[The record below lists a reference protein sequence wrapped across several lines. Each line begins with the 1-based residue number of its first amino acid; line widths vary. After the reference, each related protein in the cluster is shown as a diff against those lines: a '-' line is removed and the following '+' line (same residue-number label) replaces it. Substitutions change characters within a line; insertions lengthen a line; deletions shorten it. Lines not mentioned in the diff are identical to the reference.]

1 MPAQVTRQVCSRT
14 APSTAFFCAL
24 ILGVALGPVAQ
35 AQSTD
40 ADQEALNN
48 LAQELVVLRAEIETL
63 NAELTD
69 LTEQHR
75 ATMSS
80 LAAQKGELEASKRRE
95 DLRVEE
101 LEKDLA
107 TNRERAEQA
116 GLATEALIPV
126 ANDAIAALKS
136 HVASGLPFKQAERT
150 AAIEEIEDQLN
161 TEALS
166 PARVVNRLWRFY
178 EDELR
183 LARENGLYSQ
193 TIELDGEPVLADVAK
208 LGVMAMYFATPDGR
222 MGYAAH
228 SDQGWRFVEADG
240 GGERQQIRAL
250 FDALEKQIRTG
261 LFELPNGTIEL
272 GEGA

>member
-1 MPAQVTRQVCSRT
+1 MPAQLTRRVTSRT
-14 APSTAFFCAL
+14 PFICSA
-24 ILGVALGPVAQ
+24 ILSIGLSAAGVVQ
-35 AQSTD
+35 AQSTE
-40 ADQEALNN
+40 ADEQALNN
-48 LAQELVVLRAEIETL
+48 LAQELVVLRSQIETL

-75 ATMSS
+75 ANMNS

-95 DLRVEE
+95 DLRIEE

-107 TNRERAEQA
+107 SNRERAEQA
-116 GLATEALIPV
+116 GLANEALIPV
-126 ANDAIAALKS
+126 ANDAISALKE
-136 HVASGLPFKQAERT
+136 HIGSGFPFKRTERM
-150 AAIEEIEDQLN
+150 AAIDEIEDQLN

-208 LGVMAMYFATPDGR
+208 LGVMAMYFTTPDGR
-222 MGYAAH
+222 MGHAAH
-228 SDQGWRFVEADG
+228 SDDGWRFVEATG
-240 GGERQQIRAL
+240 GGERQQIQSL

-261 LFELPNGTIEL
+261 LFELPNGTVQL

>member
-1 MPAQVTRQVCSRT
+1 MFSQVSRRGMPHLFIVALIILSVLI
-14 APSTAFFCAL
+14 STAVC
-24 ILGVALGPVAQ
+24 
-35 AQSTD
+35 AQSSSATD
-40 ADQEALNN
+40 ADQQALNN
-48 LAQELVVLRAEIETL
+48 LAQELVVLRSEIESL

-75 ATMSS
+75 ATMNS

-95 DLRVEE
+95 DLRVRE
-101 LEKDLA
+101 LEEDLA
-107 TNRERAEQA
+107 NNRARAQEA

-126 ANDAIAALKS
+126 ARDAIATITN
-136 HVASGLPFKQAERT
+136 HIQTGFPFKQGERM
-150 AAIEEIEDQLN
+150 AAIEEIEDQLA

-166 PARVVNRLWRFY
+166 PARVVNRLWSFY

-193 TIELDGEPVLADVAK
+193 TIELDGESVLADVAK
-208 LGVMAMYFATPDGR
+208 LGVVAMYFTTRDGR
-222 MGYAAH
+222 MGYATYD
-228 SDQGWRFVEADG
+228 DQGWRFTEAQG

-250 FDALEKQIRTG
+250 FDALGKQIRVG
-261 LFELPNGTIEL
+261 LFELPNGSIQL

>member
-1 MPAQVTRQVCSRT
+1 MPAQSLCQARMPTTVVVLFSL
-14 APSTAFFCAL
+14 AVGLSPAAY
-24 ILGVALGPVAQ
+24 AQ
-35 AQSTD
+35 NSD
-40 ADQEALNN
+40 ADEQALNN
-48 LAQELVVLRAEIETL
+48 LAQELVVLRSEIETL

-107 TNRERAEQA
+107 NNRERAEQA
-116 GLATEALIPV
+116 GLATEAMIPV
-126 ANDAIAALKS
+126 ARDAIAALKS
-136 HVASGLPFKQAERT
+136 HVASGFPFKQAERL
-150 AAIEEIEDQLN
+150 AAVEEIEDQLN
-161 TEALS
+161 SEALS

-208 LGVMAMYFATPDGR
+208 LGVMAMYFTTLDGR
-222 MGYAAH
+222 MGYAARAE
-228 SDQGWRFVEADG
+228 QGWRFVEADG